1 MIWNSAADFWAMG
14 GYGLYVWGSMGMT
27 FGLMALEMFWVKQA
41 RAQALK
47 QVALEIEAAQTPAKE
62 WHS

>member
-1 MIWNSAADFWAMG
+1 MG
-14 GYGLYVWGSMGMT
+14 GYGLYVWGSIGMT
-27 FGLMALEMFWVKQA
+27 FGLMAIEMLWVKQA
-41 RAQALK
+41 RSQALK

>member
-14 GYGLYVWGSMGMT
+14 GYGLYVWGSMSMT
-27 FGLMALEMFWVKQA
+27 FGLMALEMLWVKQA

-47 QVALEIEAAQTPAKE
+47 QVALEIEAAQTTAKE

>member
-27 FGLMALEMFWVKQA
+27 FGLMAIEILWVKQA
-41 RAQALK
+41 RSQALK
-47 QVALEIEAAQTPAKE
+47 QVSLEIAAAQAPAKE

>member
-27 FGLMALEMFWVKQA
+27 FGLMALEMLWVKQE
-41 RAQALK
+41 RSQALK
-47 QVALEIEAAQTPAKE
+47 QVALEIEATQTPAKE
-62 WHS
+62 WQS